1 MAIALTT
8 DNNFKINGDFIYDLL
23 QLTESVQK
31 DDMSSLI
38 LLCGKIA
45 QRMESYDLSKN
56 LLPTSSSP
64 ETEYKNLSTRISK
77 LEQFMFEQ
85 KYGDGT
91 IEKPRMF

>member
-1 MAIALTT
+1 MSIALTT
-8 DNNFKINGDFIYDLL
+8 DNTFKINGDFIYDLL
-23 QLTESVQK
+23 QLTESVEK
-31 DDMSSLI
+31 NDMPT
-38 LLCGKIA
+38 LLLLSGKIA
-45 QRMESYDLSKN
+45 QRMGSYDLSKN

-64 ETEYKNLSTRISK
+64 EDEYKDLIKRISK

>member
-1 MAIALTT
+1 MSIALTT
-8 DNNFKINGDFIYDLL
+8 DNTFKINGDFIYDLL
-23 QLTESVQK
+23 QLAESVQK
-31 DDMSSLI
+31 DNVTSLI
-38 LLCGKIA
+38 LLSGKIA
-45 QRMESYDLSKN
+45 QRMGSYDLSKN